1 MATTKS
7 DAAAPLLKPGS
18 TRAQPS
24 AAAQSGS
31 NEVSRGSTAASDKQ
45 LSVLNIITFIINFA
59 VVGASNFGLWGKTNA
74 TVSEKYVTLVTP
86 TVWQALPKNIGNKAV
101 VHGVSYWFALAS
113 VLQAVWSIAFAQE
126 ATGLAAALLL
136 AITGSLAKASVGLA
150 QYRTPATT
158 WLEYFVLHIPIGL
171 HAGWVWAAGVVNVN
185 VALVAYNASTETQ
198 VAAAILS
205 VLLSI
210 IGAGVAAVH
219 YKDDSFLVSIVWA
232 LLGIWVRSDY
242 RYDLL
247 GKDVGRGFGDA
258 IRYGA
263 FALLMLDGYV
273 MLISRNKQ
281 LRA

>member
-1 MATTKS
+1 MCLTIY
-7 DAAAPLLKPGS
+7 DMW
-18 TRAQPS
+18 
-24 AAAQSGS
+24 
-31 NEVSRGSTAASDKQ
+31 V
-45 LSVLNIITFIINFA
+45 
-59 VVGASNFGLWGKTNA
+59 
-74 TVSEKYVTLVTP
+74 
-86 TVWQALPKNIGNKAV
+86 
-101 VHGVSYWFALAS
+101 
-113 VLQAVWSIAFAQE
+113 
-126 ATGLAAALLL
+126 
-136 AITGSLAKASVGLA
+136 TGSLAKASVGLA

-171 HAGWVWAAGVVNVN
+171 HVSFLRALTAIHTAYTCIIANCYAVYVQLYLCRLALCTIRVYHTTTNNMHTRHFCILTHCFIHCSLHLYTKLQAGWVWAAGVVNVN

-263 FALLMLDGYV
+263 FALLLLDSYV

>member
-1 MATTKS
+1 M
-7 DAAAPLLKPGS
+7 
-18 TRAQPS
+18 
-24 AAAQSGS
+24 
-31 NEVSRGSTAASDKQ
+31 
-45 LSVLNIITFIINFA
+45 
-59 VVGASNFGLWGKTNA
+59 
-74 TVSEKYVTLVTP
+74 KY
-86 TVWQALPKNIGNKAV
+86 
-101 VHGVSYWFALAS
+101 
-113 VLQAVWSIAFAQE
+113 LQ
-126 ATGLAAALLL
+126 
-136 AITGSLAKASVGLA
+136 
-150 QYRTPATT
+150 
-158 WLEYFVLHIPIGL
+158 
-171 HAGWVWAAGVVNVN
+171 AGWVWAAGVVNVN